1 MAQIQETA
9 VLIIGGGPTGL
20 ALAAD
25 LTTKGIPSIVVE
37 TRTDVTAHPRATLL
51 GSRSMELYRRLDR
64 LDRKILDAALPRE
77 FGYEVVF
84 TTSLSKEAL
93 YYHRSP
99 SPNEYEAAHAQMRTD
114 LPESAW
120 TPYFKV
126 QIGQHAL
133 EPVVKGWIEE
143 KGLAQLYYG
152 WEYESFEQDQDGVTS
167 IIRNIE
173 TGETR
178 TIRSRF
184 LVGADGGRSKI
195 RLQLDIPYVG
205 RGAMRRNV
213 SFLFRSPEFSQH
225 AKVGRFNL
233 CFMFKPG
240 AFGVFTNINDVDTWN
255 YQHYLLNPSEDPSS
269 LDPETEIRNAMGHD
283 FPFEIIQVL
292 KWSHHQSVAERYR
305 KGNVFLAGDSAHLFC
320 PTGGVGMNTGIG
332 DAFDLGWKLAA
343 VLQGW
348 GGEGLLESY
357 EWERRPIGFRNTI
370 AAASNADR
378 IDAMMKTTTT
388 ALDEQTAQ
396 GDEARA
402 FYARRLRWLAKQFNS
417 AGTHLG
423 YRYAESPII
432 VADGT
437 PEPPDDLRVVVQSTW
452 PGCRAP
458 HIWLAPGRSTLDW
471 YDGCHFV
478 MVNTSDTEETNG
490 MTEVAAELGIPYT
503 TVACNDPRVAHLYE
517 KPFVLVRPDGHVCWR
532 GDAAPVNARA
542 VWEHVTGIKSIL

>member
-1 MAQIQETA
+1 MSQTLETA
-9 VLIIGGGPTGL
+9 VLIVGGGPTGL

-37 TRTDVTAHPRATLL
+37 TRTEVTAHPRATLL
-51 GSRSMELYRRLDR
+51 GSRSMELYRRFER
-64 LDRKILDAALPRE
+64 LDEKILNAALPRE

-84 TTSLSKEAL
+84 TTSLSQEAL

-99 SPNEYEAAHAQMRTD
+99 SPNEYRAAHAEMRTD

-133 EPVVKGWIEE
+133 EPVVKGWVEE
-143 KGLAQLYYG
+143 KGVSQMYYG
-152 WEYESFEQDQDGVTS
+152 WEYDSFEQDADGVTS
-167 IIRNIE
+167 VIRNLE

-178 TIRSRF
+178 TVRSRF

-213 SFLFRSPEFSQH
+213 SFLFRSPEFAKH

-255 YQHYLLNPSEDPSS
+255 YQHYLLNPDEDPSE

-283 FPFEIIQVL
+283 FPFEIVQVM
-292 KWSHHQSVAERYR
+292 KWSHHQSVAETYR

-332 DAFDLGWKLAA
+332 DAFDLGWKLASII
-343 VLQGW
+343 QGW

-357 EWERRPIGFRNTI
+357 EWERRPIGFRNTM

-388 ALDEQTAQ
+388 VLEEATPE
-396 GDEARA
+396 GDAARA

-423 YRYAESPII
+423 YRYSESPVI

-437 PEPPDDLRVVVQSTW
+437 PEPPDDPRIVVQSTW

-458 HIWLAPGRSTLDW
+458 HIWLEPGKSTLDW
-471 YDGCHFV
+471 YDGTRFV
-478 MVNTSDTEETNG
+478 LVDTSGKGDATG
-490 MTEVAAELGIPYT
+490 FADVAAQMGVPYT
-503 TVACNDPRVAHLYE
+503 SVTCTDDRVAALYE
-517 KPFVLVRPDGHVCWR
+517 KPYVLVRPDGHVCWR
-532 GDAAPVNARA
+532 GDTPPADAQA
-542 VWEHVTGIKSIL
+542 VLRHVTGNE